1 MKTVIGLDNT
11 YLSYYCDLSFQVFR
25 SISSFIIS
33 ILNPPVILRV
43 WSALIGTRI
52 VPSIALDR
60 IFFPSQWGSFLEIR
74 QSINCLKKTINLK
87 ENEKQLLQLS
97 SNQLKKLLCMS
108 NWIFSFKMK
117 AMNIYAAYGNQIF
130 RN

>member
-25 SISSFIIS
+25 STSFIIS

-43 WSALIGTRI
+43 WSALNGTRI
-52 VPSIALDR
+52 EPSIALDR

-74 QSINCLKKTINLK
+74 
-87 ENEKQLLQLS
+87 
-97 SNQLKKLLCMS
+97 
-108 NWIFSFKMK
+108 
-117 AMNIYAAYGNQIF
+117 
-130 RN
+130 